1 MKNISIKDDN
11 LFLEI
16 NPKQNAEVSVRKIQN
31 TINNTNSKKIFINL
45 CGLNMFDA
53 IKISSLI
60 SAYGLADDV
69 TRRFEVLADNKIVMG
84 HIKLLGLSNL
94 DVKMKEQKDFSEKI
108 YSI

>member
-1 MKNISIKDDN
+1 MKNIYVKEDN
-11 LFLEI
+11 LFLEVDSRLS
-16 NPKQNAEVSVRKIQN
+16 AENNVNKIKNVLHNVKSRKIY
-31 TINNTNSKKIFINL
+31 INL

-69 TRRFEVLADNKIVMG
+69 TRKFEILADNKIVMG

-94 DVKMKEQKDFSEKI
+94 CVKMEEAQQALAAI
-108 YSI
+108 